1 MTLSEEEIMAQRLN
15 GVIRALE
22 SGKPAF
28 TCFSPPT
35 PDAALALHGSKYDG
49 VVFECEHNVWD
60 GMNVR
65 HALQYTLNR
74 AEIVKGGTL
83 APALTPIVRI
93 PPNGAEMNQTYA
105 KQALDMGAYGIV
117 WPHVSTV
124 EQAYNAVSACRYPTM
139 KDHPLHEP
147 FGQRG
152 DGPHGAVRFWGLSQQ
167 EYYKKA
173 DVWPLNPE
181 GEIFV
186 ILMIEDLE
194 GIQNLRDIFKNVPGI
209 GAVLIGEGDLSQEL
223 GYPRQYEHPVVL
235 DHMRQIREIGK
246 EFNIPVGHPHVVSSN
261 VERVLEE
268 GYRFLM
274 AAPERSYNA
283 LKKGLELAGR

>member
-1 MTLSEEEIMAQRLN
+1 MAQQRLN

-28 TCFSPPT
+28 TMFSPAT
-35 PDAALALHGSKYDG
+35 ADAATALQGTKYDG
-49 VVFECEHNVWD
+49 VVFETEHNVWD
-60 GMNVR
+60 GTNVR
-65 HALQYTLNR
+65 HALQYLLNR
-74 AEIVKGGTL
+74 NEIATSGSL

-93 PPNGAEMNQTYA
+93 PPNGAEMNQTFA
-105 KQALDMGAYGIV
+105 KQVLDLGAYGVV
-117 WPHVSTV
+117 WPHVGTA

-139 KDHPLHEP
+139 KNNPLHEP

-152 DGPHGAVRFWGLSQQ
+152 DGPHGAVRYWGLSQQ
-167 EYYKKA
+167 EYYKRA
-173 DVWPLNPE
+173 DVWPLNPD

-194 GIQNLRDIFKNVPGI
+194 GILNLDEILKKVKGI

-235 DHMRQIREIGK
+235 DHMRKIVETAK
-246 EFNIPVGHPHVVSSN
+246 DNNVVVGHPHVDSKN
-261 VERVLEE
+261 VERVLSE

-274 AAPERSYNA
+274 AAPERTFNA
-283 LKKGLELAGR
+283 LNKGRELAGR

>member
-1 MTLSEEEIMAQRLN
+1 MSQRLN

-35 PDAALALHGSKYDG
+35 ADAALALHGSKYDG

-60 GMNVR
+60 GTNVR

-74 AEIVKGGTL
+74 AEIAKSGSV
-83 APALTPIVRI
+83 APSVTPIVRI
-93 PPNGAEMNQTYA
+93 PPNGAEMNQWFA
-105 KQALDMGAYGIV
+105 KQALDLGAYGIV
-117 WPHVSTV
+117 WPHVSTA

-139 KDHPLHEP
+139 KNHPLHEP

-167 EYYKKA
+167 DYYKKA

-181 GEIFV
+181 GELFV
-186 ILMIEDLE
+186 MLMIEDLE
-194 GIQNLRDIFKNVPGI
+194 GIHNLREILTKVKGI
-209 GAVLIGEGDLSQEL
+209 GAILIGEGDLSQEL

-235 DHMRQIREIGK
+235 EHMAEIVKIAK
-246 EFNIPVGHPHVVSSN
+246 ECNVVVGHPHVESKN
-261 VERVLEE
+261 VERVLNE

-283 LKKGLELAGR
+283 LNKGRELAGR

>member
-1 MTLSEEEIMAQRLN
+1 MAQQRLN

-28 TCFSPPT
+28 AMFSPASA
-35 PDAALALHGSKYDG
+35 DAATGLQGTKYDG
-49 VVFECEHNVWD
+49 VVFETEHNVWD
-60 GMNVR
+60 GTNVR
-65 HALQYTLNR
+65 HALQYLLNR
-74 AEIVKGGTL
+74 NEIATSGAL

-93 PPNGAEMNQTYA
+93 PPNGAEMNQHFA
-105 KQALDMGAYGIV
+105 KQVLDLGAYGVV
-117 WPHVSTV
+117 WPHVSTA
-124 EQAYNAVSACRYPTM
+124 EQAYNAVSSCRYPTM
-139 KDHPLHEP
+139 KDNPLHEP

-152 DGPHGAVRFWGLSQQ
+152 DGPHGAVRYWGLSQQ
-167 EYYKKA
+167 EYYKRA

-194 GIQNLRDIFKNVPGI
+194 GILNLDEILKKVKGI
-209 GAVLIGEGDLSQEL
+209 GAILIGEGDLSQEL

-235 DHMRQIREIGK
+235 DHMRKIVETAK
-246 EFNIPVGHPHVVSSN
+246 ANNVVVGHPHVDSKN
-261 VERVLEE
+261 VERVLSE

-274 AAPERSYNA
+274 PAPERTFNA
-283 LKKGLELAGR
+283 LNKGRELAGR

>member
-1 MTLSEEEIMAQRLN
+1 MSQRLN

-74 AEIVKGGTL
+74 AEIAKSGSV
-83 APALTPIVRI
+83 APSVTPIVRI
-93 PPNGAEMNQTYA
+93 PPNGAEMNQWFA

-117 WPHVSTV
+117 WPHVSTA
-124 EQAYNAVSACRYPTM
+124 EQAYNAVSSCRYPTM
-139 KDHPLHEP
+139 KNNPLHEP

-181 GEIFV
+181 GELFIM
-186 ILMIEDLE
+186 LMIEDLE
-194 GIQNLRDIFKNVPGI
+194 GIHNLREILTKVKGI
-209 GAVLIGEGDLSQEL
+209 GAILIGEGDLSQEL

-235 DHMRQIREIGK
+235 EHMAEIVNIAK
-246 EFNIPVGHPHVVSSN
+246 ECNVVVGHPHVESKN
-261 VERVLEE
+261 VERVLNE

-283 LKKGLELAGR
+283 LNKGRELAGR